1 MAESKFKQIQ
11 ETDQQTQISGKT
23 DSENKTIFR
32 LGQDLLTYQ
41 MFKLNQ
47 RPKSHSDFANALQ
60 LEIESSDNIV
70 FELDEIVIN
79 NGKVSIVQG
88 STRKSIADWDILVS
102 KLNELGVD
110 SDLIIRETTSKPS
123 LRITSLK

>member
-1 MAESKFKQIQ
+1 MKTASTEVKALARPLLRKAIKIQQQQKLLSSELSSLKQELQAIL
-11 ETDQQTQISGKT
+11 
-23 DSENKTIFR
+23 SE
-32 LGQDLLTYQ
+32 
-41 MFKLNQ
+41 
-47 RPKSHSDFANALQ
+47 
-60 LEIESSDNIV
+60 

>member
-1 MAESKFKQIQ
+1 MNTASTEVKALARPLLRKAIKIQQQQKLLSSELSSLKQELQAIL
-11 ETDQQTQISGKT
+11 
-23 DSENKTIFR
+23 SE
-32 LGQDLLTYQ
+32 
-41 MFKLNQ
+41 
-47 RPKSHSDFANALQ
+47 
-60 LEIESSDNIV
+60 

-88 STRKSIADWDILVS
+88 FTRKSIADWDILVS